1 MKVKP
6 KEIIQLLKNA
16 SIRLREE
23 FNDEFVGLALFG
35 SWARGEACEESDVD
49 VFILLRSIKGFNV
62 RGRIYTILSQEVKR
76 PLTLID
82 VRVGEVIGSEYELT
96 PLMLN
101 ILYDAVIVYDP
112 EGILKMLIER
122 CRILVEKA
130 KLERYR
136 LPDGK
141 YGWRRIDGQPL
152 ALYEVA
158 IE

>member
-1 MKVKP
+1 MAKLE
-6 KEIIQLLKNA
+6 EIIQLLKNA
-16 SIRLREE
+16 SIKLREE

-49 VFILLRSIKGFNV
+49 ILIVLRNIKGFNV
-62 RGRIYTILSQEVKR
+62 RGRIYTMLSREVKK

-82 VRVGEVIGSEYELT
+82 VRVDELVEREYEVT

-101 ILYDAVIVYDP
+101 ILYDAVIIYDP
-112 EGILKMLIER
+112 EGILKMLVKR
-122 CRILVEKA
+122 CRTLIKKA
-130 KLERYR
+130 NLERYR
-136 LPDGK
+136 LPNGK

-158 IE
+158 VE